1 MYFVWPTA
9 KRTTLSGENTM
20 SDYDHTYTSNGTHL
34 YDFSSIVDSA
44 SNLRLTVNGG
54 SKTITWK
61 VTWINKAPVVTL
73 SGNETVLIEKWWAYT
88 ESWATWT
95 DDKDGSGT
103 ITGATNGITVNTSV
117 TWTYNLE
124 YRKVDSAWNKSN
136 VVTRTVIVM
145 WVEPFVTLNGDANI
159 TIKKW
164 WTYTELWATWIDA
177 KDGTGTISTPN
188 TGAVDTNTV
197 WTYILEYRYEDS
209 DHNQS
214 NIVTRTVTVK
224 KASSGGGGSSSS
236 ESNNSSGSQSDTTKP
251 TDSEQVNQQ
260 NLDELIDSY
269 KKENKDNS
277 EKLEQLEKALA
288 SAENSNVDQELKD
301 AYIYAFL
308 KGITTQATIDDAQLD
323 RGVTR
328 AEMAKMMVIFATKVL
343 WKEKVKTGTVQY
355 ADVDSSLG
363 DLADYIQL
371 ACQLQI
377 MGIDANGNPIKN
389 FNPHGEVTRA
399 EFATVLSRILYG
411 SEHNQEWADFYSK
424 HLEALKEASI
434 LKNTTPTMKEL
445 RGWVMLMLMRTSVNK

>member
-1 MYFVWPTA
+1 LYFVWPTA

-377 MGIDANGNPIKN
+377 MGIDANGNPIK
-389 FNPHGEVTRA
+389 
-399 EFATVLSRILYG
+399 
-411 SEHNQEWADFYSK
+411 
-424 HLEALKEASI
+424 
-434 LKNTTPTMKEL
+434 M
-445 RGWVMLMLMRTSVNK
+445 